1 MAIKEMKK
9 LNYYN
14 DIATPERLK
23 WWAGLPEREQ
33 DMRIALFRLE
43 KLAIPERK
51 SLLRLV
57 DAPPEHGNSRQNV
70 IKNDIRLLKI
80 AAKAIRRQIPV
91 CGYAK
96 KVNGGATEWLRG
108 HCQQEMPFYA
118 EYCPLCGQKVAV
130 DPRRD

>member
-1 MAIKEMKK
+1 M
-9 LNYYN
+9 NYYN

-33 DMRIALFRLE
+33 DTRIALCRLE

-96 KVNGGATEWLRG
+96 KVNGGATEWLCG

>member
-1 MAIKEMKK
+1 M
-9 LNYYN
+9 NYYN

-57 DAPPEHGNSRQNV
+57 DAPPKHGNSRQNV

-80 AAKAIRRQIPV
+80 AAKAIRRQLPV

-96 KVNGGATEWLRG
+96 KVNGGTVEWRCG

-118 EYCPLCGQKVAV
+118 EYCPVCGQKVAV

>member
-1 MAIKEMKK
+1 M
-9 LNYYN
+9 NYYN
-14 DIATPERLK
+14 DIATPERLE

-96 KVNGGATEWLRG
+96 KVNGGATEWLCG
-108 HCQQEMPFYA
+108 HCQQAMPVYA
-118 EYCPLCGQKVAV
+118 EYCPNCGQKVSA
-130 DPRRD
+130 DLRRG